1 MRNRSTVFS
10 MPGQGPPVN
19 EKLLSVQ
26 EAAECLGVSKSFMYQ
41 SDIPCAKI
49 GRTRRYRP
57 SDLATYVNAHVSHR
71 LPKEEI

>member
-1 MRNRSTVFS
+1 

-19 EKLLSVQ
+19 ETLLSVQ
-26 EAAECLGVSKSFMYQ
+26 EAADCLGMSKSFMYQ
-41 SDIPCAKI
+41 NDIPWVKI

-71 LPKEEI
+71 QPKGDK